1 LKETTTITKDD
12 KMAKFNTSYLET
24 EPAPFAELQA
34 LCLNASK
41 LNYRRLHCD
50 YSSVEVCRAGIVEF
64 QHCIDVD
71 GTSTFAQT
79 VELLATISYENFLD
93 LQLNALEASFE

>member
-1 LKETTTITKDD
+1 MII
-12 KMAKFNTSYLET
+12 FNTSYLET

-34 LCLNASK
+34 LCLTASN

-50 YSSVEVCRAGIVEF
+50 YSSVEPCRAGIVEF
-64 QHCIDVD
+64 QRCIDVD

-79 VELLATISYENFLD
+79 VELLSTISYEKFLE
-93 LQLNALEASFE
+93 LQLNAMMESFGA